1 MDIHTVLVP
10 TDFSEH
16 AEHAF
21 IWAVSLA
28 EQWHARIVL
37 VHAVPLLHH
46 VSVPERLL
54 IDLPHLDTDR
64 VIEAEKHLQDF
75 LTEKRKPASVTV
87 ETRIVRGDPFWAIC
101 QAAEQ
106 EHADLIVM
114 GSHGRTGLA
123 HVLLGSVA
131 ERVVRHAP
139 CPVLISRRS
148 PAQ

>member
-1 MDIHTVLVP
+1 MDIHTILVP
-10 TDFSEH
+10 YDFSEY

-28 EQWHARIVL
+28 EQWRARIVL
-37 VHAVPLLHH
+37 LHAVPLLHH
-46 VSVPERLL
+46 VSVPEHLL
-54 IDLPHLDTDR
+54 INIPQLDTDR
-64 VIEAEKHLQDF
+64 VIEAEEHLQDF
-75 LTEKRKPASVTV
+75 LMEKRELASVTV
-87 ETRIVRGDPFWAIC
+87 ETRVVRGDPFGAIC
-101 QAAEQ
+101 QAAKQ

-131 ERVVRHAP
+131 ERIVRHAL
-139 CPVLISRRS
+139 CPVLITRRS